1 MFVIVLAQIV
11 YIQTAEKDKWEK
23 ASKQNRATITKPI
36 IATRGNIYD
45 CQNRLLASSVPQYSI
60 HMDTR
65 VEALHLGGDTL
76 FHQYVDSM
84 AEGFS
89 RIIGDKS
96 AAEYKQ
102 MDAKDKRRFVTD
114 SILNNALYILMLAFC
129 IYTAIQRPN
138 FVTLGSL
145 GNLIVQVAAYLPM
158 ALGIAGCIVLTGTDL
173 SAGRAVGLTAAIT
186 GAFLQ
191 KADYAN
197 KMLTFLPEVTPFW
210 MFVTLLSVVA
220 IGAIIGL
227 VNGFFV
233 AKFSL
238 HPFIVTLSTQLI
250 TYGAILWFFDLNG
263 NNGAPIGGLDN
274 LYKDFL
280 GTTMFKMGNTP
291 IPLYVLYAVIL
302 TALMWFIWNKTTF
315 GKNMFAVGSN
325 AEAAKVSGVNVFW
338 TTVLVHTLA
347 GAMYG
352 YSGFVE
358 GFRSGSIAAGTGAN
372 YECDAIAACVIG
384 GVSFVGGTG
393 KISGIVMGVFVLRI
407 IFIALTMLGVSSSS
421 LYIIKGAIIL
431 CACALDMRKYLVKK

>member
-1 MFVIVLAQIV
+1 MVNPV
-11 YIQTAEKDKWEK
+11 DKL
-23 ASKQNRATITKPI
+23 QRT
-36 IATRGNIYD
+36 
-45 CQNRLLASSVPQYSI
+45 
-60 HMDTR
+60 
-65 VEALHLGGDTL
+65 
-76 FHQYVDSM
+76 
-84 AEGFS
+84 
-89 RIIGDKS
+89 
-96 AAEYKQ
+96 AAEFRQK
-102 MDAKDKRRFVTD
+102 DIKDKRRYLVD
-114 SILNNALYILMLAFC
+114 MVLNNALYILMLVFC
-129 IYTAIQRPN
+129 IYTAIQKPN
-138 FVTLGSL
+138 FLSMSSL
-145 GNLIVQVAAYLPM
+145 GNLIVQVAACLPM

-173 SAGRAVGLTAAIT
+173 SAGRAVGLTAAVT

-191 KADYAN
+191 RTDYPS
-197 KMLTFLPEVTPFW
+197 KMLSFLPEVTPFW
-210 MFVTLLSVVA
+210 MFVTLLSVIA

-227 VNGFFV
+227 INGFFV

-250 TYGAILWFFDLNG
+250 TFGIILWFFDF
-263 NNGAPIGGLDN
+263 NNGAPIGGLDEIYRN
-274 LYKDFL
+274 FL
-280 GTTMFKMGNTP
+280 GTTMFKMGKTP
-291 IPLYVLYAVIL
+291 IPLYVLYAVFL
-302 TALMWFIWNKTTF
+302 TGIMWSIWNKTRF

-325 AEAAKVSGVNVFW
+325 AEAAKVSGVNVFL
-338 TTVLVHTLA
+338 TTMLVHTLA

-393 KISGIVMGVFVLRI
+393 KISGIVLGVFVLRI

>member
-1 MFVIVLAQIV
+1 MVNPVANLKR
-11 YIQTAEKDKWEK
+11 T
-23 ASKQNRATITKPI
+23 
-36 IATRGNIYD
+36 
-45 CQNRLLASSVPQYSI
+45 
-60 HMDTR
+60 
-65 VEALHLGGDTL
+65 
-76 FHQYVDSM
+76 
-84 AEGFS
+84 
-89 RIIGDKS
+89 
-96 AAEYKQ
+96 AAEYKA
-102 MDAKDKRRFVTD
+102 MDRKDKRRFWSD
-114 SILNNALYILMLAFC
+114 GILNNALYILMLVFC
-129 IYTAIQRPN
+129 VYTAIQRPN
-138 FVTLGSL
+138 FLSLGAL
-145 GNLIVQVAAYLPM
+145 GNLIVQVAAYLPL

-173 SAGRAVGLTAAIT
+173 SAGRAVGLTAAVT
-186 GAFLQ
+186 GACLQ
-191 KADYAN
+191 KTDYAN
-197 KMLTFLPEVTPFW
+197 KMLAMLPEVTPFW

-220 IGAIIGL
+220 IGAVIGL

-250 TYGAILWFFDLNG
+250 TYGIILWFFDSF
-263 NNGAPIGGLDN
+263 NNGAPIGGLDEIYSN
-274 LYKDFL
+274 FL

-291 IPLYVLYAVIL
+291 IPLYVLYAAIL
-302 TALMWFIWNKTTF
+302 TVLMWFIWNKTTF

-325 AEAAKVSGVNVFW
+325 SEAAKVSGVNVFL
-338 TTVLVHTLA
+338 TTMLVHTLA

-358 GFRSGSIAAGTGAN
+358 GFRAGSIAAGTGAN

-393 KISGIVMGVFVLRI
+393 KISGIVLGVFVLRI

>member
-1 MFVIVLAQIV
+1 MVNPV
-11 YIQTAEKDKWEK
+11 DKL
-23 ASKQNRATITKPI
+23 QRT
-36 IATRGNIYD
+36 
-45 CQNRLLASSVPQYSI
+45 
-60 HMDTR
+60 
-65 VEALHLGGDTL
+65 
-76 FHQYVDSM
+76 
-84 AEGFS
+84 
-89 RIIGDKS
+89 
-96 AAEYKQ
+96 AAEFRQK
-102 MDAKDKRRFVTD
+102 DIKDKRRYLVD
-114 SILNNALYILMLAFC
+114 MVLNNALYILMLVFC
-129 IYTAIQRPN
+129 IYTAIQKPN
-138 FVTLGSL
+138 FLSMSSL

-173 SAGRAVGLTAAIT
+173 SAGRAVGLTAAVT

-191 KADYAN
+191 RTDYPS
-197 KMLTFLPEVTPFW
+197 KMLSFLPEVTPFW
-210 MFVTLLSVVA
+210 MIVTLLSVVA

-227 VNGFFV
+227 INGFFV

-250 TYGAILWFFDLNG
+250 TFGIILWFFDF
-263 NNGAPIGGLDN
+263 NNGAPIGGLDEIYRN
-274 LYKDFL
+274 FL
-280 GTTMFKMGNTP
+280 GTTMFKMDKTP
-291 IPLYVLYAVIL
+291 IPLYVLYAVFL
-302 TALMWFIWNKTTF
+302 TALMWFIWNKTRF

-325 AEAAKVSGVNVFW
+325 AEAAKVSGVNVFL
-338 TTVLVHTLA
+338 TTMLVHTLA

-393 KISGIVMGVFVLRI
+393 KISGIVLGVFVLRI

>member
-1 MFVIVLAQIV
+1 MVNPVTEV
-11 YIQTAEKDKWEK
+11 KRT
-23 ASKQNRATITKPI
+23 
-36 IATRGNIYD
+36 
-45 CQNRLLASSVPQYSI
+45 V
-60 HMDTR
+60 
-65 VEALHLGGDTL
+65 
-76 FHQYVDSM
+76 
-84 AEGFS
+84 
-89 RIIGDKS
+89 
-96 AAEYKQ
+96 AEYKLLDQ
-102 MDAKDKRRFVTD
+102 KDKRRFWTD
-114 SILNNALYILMLAFC
+114 GILNNALYILMLAFC

-138 FVTLGSL
+138 FLSLGSL

-191 KADYAN
+191 RIDYAN
-197 KMLTFLPEVTPFW
+197 KMLTFLPEVTPLW

-220 IGAIIGL
+220 IGAVIGL

-250 TYGAILWFFDLNG
+250 TYGIILWFFDF
-263 NNGAPIGGLDN
+263 NNGAPIGGLDEIYRN
-274 LYKDFL
+274 FL
-280 GTTMFKMGNTP
+280 GTPMFYMDNTP
-291 IPLYVLYAVIL
+291 VPLYVLYAVVL
-302 TALMWFIWNKTTF
+302 TGLMWFIWNKTTF

-325 AEAAKVSGVNVFW
+325 ADAANVSGVNVFL
-338 TTVLVHTLA
+338 TTMLVHTLA

-352 YSGFVE
+352 YAGFVE

-393 KISGIVMGVFVLRI
+393 KISGIVLGVFILRI

>member
-1 MFVIVLAQIV
+1 
-11 YIQTAEKDKWEK
+11 
-23 ASKQNRATITKPI
+23 
-36 IATRGNIYD
+36 
-45 CQNRLLASSVPQYSI
+45 
-60 HMDTR
+60 
-65 VEALHLGGDTL
+65 
-76 FHQYVDSM
+76 M
-84 AEGFS
+84 ANPVANLQ
-89 RIIGDKS
+89 RT
-96 AAEYKQ
+96 AAEFKQ
-102 MDAKDKRRFVTD
+102 MDAKDKRRFITD
-114 SILNNALYILMLAFC
+114 SILNNALYILMVLFC
-129 IYTAIQRPN
+129 IYTWILRPN
-138 FVTLGSL
+138 FLSLGSL
-145 GNLIVQVAAYLPM
+145 GNLVVQVAAYLPM

-173 SAGRAVGLTAAIT
+173 SAGRCVGLTAAIT

-191 KADYAN
+191 RIDYAN

-210 MFVTLLSVVA
+210 MAVTLLSVVA
-220 IGAIIGL
+220 VGAFIGL

-274 LYKDFL
+274 LYKDVL

-352 YSGFVE
+352 YAGFIE
-358 GFRSGSIAAGTGAN
+358 GARSGSVAINSGLN
-372 YECDAIAACVIG
+372 SECDAIAACVSG

-407 IFIALTMLGVSSSS
+407 IFIALTMLGFSYSS
-421 LYIIKGAIIL
+421 L
-431 CACALDMRKYLVKK
+431 